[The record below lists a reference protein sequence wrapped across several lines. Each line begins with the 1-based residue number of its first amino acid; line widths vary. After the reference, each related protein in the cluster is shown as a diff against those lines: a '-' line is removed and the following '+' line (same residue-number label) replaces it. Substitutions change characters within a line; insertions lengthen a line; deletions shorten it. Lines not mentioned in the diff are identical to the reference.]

1 MRIPVQ
7 KRTTVEIRNVQ
18 AGEMIRELRE
28 RKGISLR
35 AVADELGLSA
45 PFISDLELGRRNWS
59 KDRFNEVEAAIRKLS
74 TEQLPEAK

>member
-74 TEQLPEAK
+74 TEQLPEPK